1 MSKVNPTWSAF
12 KTTSPYLGWRLFSIV
27 LIGLMAASVIAS
39 TYFIYTTVY
48 RTLDDAN
55 TIVVL
60 DSFAVL
66 STINE
71 TNYAKAQALIGEKAV
86 VVTIPHDLRNIF
98 VKIPSSTP
106 R

>member
-1 MSKVNPTWSAF
+1 MSKVNLTWSAF

-27 LIGLMAASVIAS
+27 LIGLMLASVIAS

-60 DSFAVL
+60 DSFATL

-71 TNYAKAQALIGEKAV
+71 ANYAKAQVLIGQKAV
-86 VVTIPHDLRNIF
+86 VTTIPRDLRNIF
-98 VKIPSSTP
+98 ISIPSSSP